1 MAETIT
7 FDSIM
12 KAIPQLKREQ
22 KIELQKILHQE
33 ISNLR
38 EEIEENITIEELDA
52 SEKAWQDYKGRKD
65 QGISSEKLKKK
76 LFG

>member
-1 MAETIT
+1 MAEIIT
-7 FDSIM
+7 FDSIV

-33 ISNLR
+33 ISNLT
-38 EEIEENITIEELDA
+38 EEIEDNITIKELDA
-52 SEKAWQDYKGRKD
+52 SEKAWQDYQSRKD
-65 QGISSEKLKKK
+65 QGRYSEELKKK